1 MTNQNN
7 RPGASDASSN
17 QPAEPGQKHKTGG
30 HMGAGKSG
38 EKSMGAEK
46 PEVRDNMGSRE
57 AHPEKHQHDD
67 EK

>member
-17 QPAEPGQKHKTGG
+17 DPAEPKQKHKSGG
-30 HMGAGKSG
+30 NMGAGRSG
-38 EKSMGAEK
+38 EKSMGSEK

-57 AHPEKHQHDD
+57 ANNNQ
-67 EK
+67 